1 MQEDNGLRDLW
12 IKAGLHIKSRISQ
25 IKSSFDADVP
35 MEEVNGKIFLMKH
48 NLLLKART
56 LLNVRVRDYSAL
68 ADAFKEQLTNDL
80 TGAELAANLEELPM
94 IYGL

>member
-1 MQEDNGLRDLW
+1 
-12 IKAGLHIKSRISQ
+12 
-25 IKSSFDADVP
+25 
-35 MEEVNGKIFLMKH
+35 MKH